1 MINPETLVAYVDGE
15 LDAEASAAIEAAAKA
30 DPVVADTIAA
40 HRRLRADLF
49 AAFAPVAEEPVPDRL
64 VAAANAPVTA
74 EVISL
79 DSVRAR
85 RRQVFT
91 QIGAIAAAL
100 VVGVG
105 LTLMLT
111 QNQGDFRA
119 VSGGLM
125 AQGQL
130 AHALSSQLAS
140 DNADTTRIG
149 LTFRDQKG
157 AVCRTFSTTAQ
168 DGLACK
174 SGDGWRIDALA
185 RTEGTTEFRQAAS
198 PLIMTAAQDRMAG
211 DAFDADAEKAARA
224 KGWR

>member
-1 MINPETLVAYVDGE
+1 MISPETLVAYVDGE
-15 LDAEASAAIEAAAKA
+15 LDAEAAAAVEAAAKA
-30 DPVVADTIAA
+30 DSAIAETIAA
-40 HRRLRADLF
+40 HRRLREDLF
-49 AAFAPVAEEPVPDRL
+49 AAFALIAEEPVPDRL
-64 VAAANAPVTA
+64 VAAANTPVTA
-74 EVISL
+74 NVVSL

-85 RRQVFT
+85 RRQVFA
-91 QIGAIAAAL
+91 QMGAIAAAL
-100 VVGVG
+100 VVGIG

-140 DNADTTRIG
+140 DDANTTRIG

-211 DAFDADAEKAARA
+211 DAFDAGAEKAARA
-224 KGWR
+224 KGWQ